1 MSTLRARLLC
11 SALLLSLAA
20 TGAVAQETPSP
31 APAIQTPPV
40 ETQPASNPASGEEP
54 TPDNTP
60 DAAPVAAP
68 ETSGDDEDET
78 PAEPAIPAEWAP
90 VPTDAADRSA
100 YGLYLAGKAAVV
112 GGEGELGAR
121 YLAEAHALAPEQPRL
136 REQAFTSAL
145 LTGDLAVAARV
156 APGEGSPAMVQGG
169 QLVQV
174 VQTFAG
180 GDARAANAAL
190 AAEPIGAPHARA
202 ALLISPWIAAAAGD
216 WERAL
221 VPPPQGADPA
231 TTAFVRQNRA
241 LLLEHRRRYDE
252 AEAELKSLTEGA
264 ITGPVFRRPYGE
276 FLERRGRRDEARA
289 LYEAAAKANEL
300 DLALA
305 RALERVEARGRAP
318 AMPTLR
324 EGAAEAMSAAAA
336 QASAEGGHE
345 FAAVYLRLALDL
357 DRNSQGETRLAQV
370 LTRAGLDDQARRAW
384 SQVGTEDPV
393 LFANARTQLA
403 ISLDEDGRPE
413 DALQELRRAAAAAP
427 SDPRIAL
434 VLAGQL
440 AQAERYDEAL
450 AILNGP
456 VLNTA
461 DQGAQVR
468 FIRGAAY
475 ESLGRIPEAEAEL
488 WAALQAAPND
498 ANMLNY
504 LGYLWVDR
512 GLRVEEGAA
521 LIARAHAAE
530 PRNGNIQDSLG
541 WAHFRQGR
549 FDEAVATLEQAVAKE
564 PANAEIVDHLGD
576 AYWRV
581 GRQREAEWQWER
593 VLTLEPDAERRAG
606 VETKLERGLPDD
618 GAASTGVSR

>member
-11 SALLLSLAA
+11 SAVLLSLAA
-20 TGAVAQETPSP
+20 TGAAAQQP
-31 APAIQTPPV
+31 ASAPPV
-40 ETQPASNPASGEEP
+40 ETPPAANPASGEEP

-60 DAAPVAAP
+60 GAAPVAPDA
-68 ETSGDDEDET
+68 SDEDAEAE
-78 PAEPAIPAEWAP
+78 PSEPAIPAEWAP
-90 VPTDAADRSA
+90 VPTDASDRSA

-121 YLAEAHALAPEQPRL
+121 YLAEAQALTPEQPRV
-136 REQAFTSAL
+136 REQAFTAAL
-145 LTGDLAVAARV
+145 LTGDLGVAAAL

-169 QLVQV
+169 RLVQV
-174 VQTFAG
+174 VQTFAT
-180 GDARAANAAL
+180 GDARAANASL

-221 VPPPQGADPA
+221 VPPPEGADPA

-241 LLLEHRRRYDE
+241 MLLEHRRRYDE

-264 ITGPVFRRPYGE
+264 VTGPVFRRPYGE

-289 LYEAAAKANEL
+289 LYETAARANEL
-300 DLALA
+300 DLPLA

-318 AMPTLR
+318 AMPTLM
-324 EGAAEAMSAAAA
+324 EGAAEALSAAAA

-357 DRNSQGETRLAQV
+357 HRDAQGETRLAQV

-384 SQVGTEDPV
+384 SQVGTGDPV

-413 DALQELRRAAAAAP
+413 DALEELRRAAAAAP

-456 VLNTA
+456 VLNTES
-461 DQGAQVR
+461 QGAQVR

-475 ESLGRIPEAEAEL
+475 ESLGRVPEAEAEL

-504 LGYLWVDR
+504 LGYLWVDK

-521 LIARAHAAE
+521 LIARAHAAD

-541 WAHFRQGR
+541 WAQFRQAR

-564 PANAEIVDHLGD
+564 PANPEIVDHLGD

-593 VLTLEPDAERRAG
+593 VLTLDPDAERRAG
-606 VETKLERGLPDD
+606 VETKLDRGLPDA
-618 GAASTGVSR
+618 GSAPAGVSQ